1 MSSTPLRDVRRVPFS
16 RRVSDA
22 SAQSRRISLRNSR
35 LPPSPY
41 TPFSGRRS
49 GTLPPGTPQL
59 EHSDRSSSISSA
71 AAPFGTS
78 TSSMENRHGN
88 DRNNYSADEFIRTGM
103 NSSLRIVTVN
113 TLSALNRAK
122 NIENQEEY
130 LLNGIYD
137 EVGTQIKLAENFC
150 NKRSAHPH
158 VRKELDN
165 ILEML
170 RLELNTWKLIKIAW
184 RSSDFLDEDLTFKRL
199 DPDGLDSIDIK
210 NTPGIDKVHHI
221 TEWLESLASDSLDRS
236 GGPNVKPLD
245 DPAYRCGFTAQA
257 KCVPAISMDYSLCE
271 GPIDEIETKAEELI
285 CRELFKLIRAG
296 RLDEAV
302 EICRAAGQPWR
313 AAILSGGKNC
323 SSVAANGKKGDGRK
337 VWRSIVG
344 KITKSANNLP
354 PYERALYAILAGVK
368 EPALVVAN
376 DYESRA
382 WVHFTTTLDNACQK
396 AVLKTST
403 DHSGISDDQ
412 IIQMF
417 DECDGAGEG
426 YAKISPEIHAGIR
439 KIRAYFSLGP
449 TMEATHVCELLD
461 ALASLARHGGNEG
474 LEWVVRLVSNLS
486 LFLKLSGL
494 MHFLLEDDQGMEDFE
509 FAMAAN
515 TRLIVAKE
523 KKEEAS
529 ARAAGTIRDARSLV
543 CELAAYQL
551 SELNKP
557 THIVTEYAVL
567 MVDSLE
573 MDLRHERAE
582 RMRVGTPFREVD
594 IRRTLCLEKAGACF
608 NGETLDQL
616 VLFVVDKVWD
626 EHMPDMNYSS
636 TGNNANGN
644 EVTMSDEMVIRSIE
658 FLGFPAFPNAQQA
671 IVRAT
676 VAARRFFLLGKTAS
690 TARLV
695 NWFPQNFLAQHSSQ
709 TNASNSE
716 EERMNLLAT
725 REFDAWRSY
734 MDAKNA
740 YEEWQ
745 KYFYSNRPKSLPD
758 EIRRAATADTGNVS
772 YEIHSA
778 ARVQMDRYSSEVEEF
793 NRTAYSLRETAVE
806 ALKYTLQFDG
816 GWMLKVMEDSDGDG
830 YNEVEK
836 VRNLAV
842 PELVWLL
849 HRILH
854 DSEEYAQA
862 VELATTVAE
871 DSTKLYECFNKTQI
885 KALLNRIADSAI
897 LLADQT
903 VKTGVER
910 PYHGLFF
917 EEFL

>member
-1 MSSTPLRDVRRVPFS
+1 
-16 RRVSDA
+16 
-22 SAQSRRISLRNSR
+22 
-35 LPPSPY
+35 
-41 TPFSGRRS
+41 
-49 GTLPPGTPQL
+49 
-59 EHSDRSSSISSA
+59 
-71 AAPFGTS
+71 
-78 TSSMENRHGN
+78 
-88 DRNNYSADEFIRTGM
+88 M
-103 NSSLRIVTVN
+103 NSSLRVVTVN

-122 NIENQEEY
+122 HMDIKNPEEY
-130 LLNGIYD
+130 LLNGICD
-137 EVGTQIKLAENFC
+137 EVSNQIKIAENFC
-150 NKRSAHPH
+150 AKRSAHPH
-158 VRKELDN
+158 IRKELDT
-165 ILEML
+165 ILEIL
-170 RLELNTWKLIKIAW
+170 RMELNTWKLVKIAW
-184 RSSDFLDEDLTFKRL
+184 RSSDFLDDDLTFKRL
-199 DPDGLDSIDIK
+199 APDGLDSIDIK
-210 NTPGIDKVHHI
+210 NTPGIGKVHHI
-221 TEWLESLASDSLDRS
+221 TEWLESLASDALDRS

-257 KCVPAISMDYSLCE
+257 KGVPSISMDYSLCE
-271 GPIDEIETKAEELI
+271 GHIDEIETKAEELI

-302 EICRAAGQPWR
+302 EICRAVGQPWR

-337 VWRSIVG
+337 AWRTIVG
-344 KITKSANNLP
+344 NITKSKNNNLP
-354 PYERALYAILAGVK
+354 PYERALYAVLAGVK
-368 EPALVVAN
+368 EPALAVTN

-382 WVHFTTTLDNACQK
+382 WVQFTTTLDNACQK

-403 DHSGISDDQ
+403 DNTGISDDQ
-412 IIQMF
+412 IVQMF

-426 YAKISPEIHAGIR
+426 FAKISPDIHAGIR
-439 KIRAYFSLGP
+439 KVRAYFSLGP
-449 TMEATHVCELLD
+449 TMEANHVCELLA
-461 ALASLARHGGNEG
+461 ALANLARHGQNEG

-494 MHFLLEDDQGMEDFE
+494 MHFLLEEDQGMEDFE

-523 KKEEAS
+523 KKSEAR
-529 ARAAGTIRDARSLV
+529 AIAAGTIRDARSLV

-582 RMRVGTPFREVD
+582 RLRVGTPFREVD

-626 EHMPDMNYSS
+626 EHMPDM
-636 TGNNANGN
+636 THGNEGNDEN

-658 FLGFPAFPNAQQA
+658 FLGFPAFPNPQQA

-695 NWFPQNFLAQHSSQ
+695 NWFPQNFLAQQAQPNMGTS
-709 TNASNSE
+709 AESE
-716 EERMNLLAT
+716 EMNLLAT

-734 MDAKNA
+734 MEAKNA

-758 EIRRAATADTGNVS
+758 EIRRAATEDTGNVS

-778 ARVQMDRYSSEVEEF
+778 ARVQMDKYIAEVEEF
-793 NRTAYSLRETAVE
+793 NRTADLLRKAAVDALREA
-806 ALKYTLQFDG
+806 LQFDG
-816 GWMLKVMEDSDGDG
+816 GWMLTVMNASESD
-830 YNEVEK
+830 EMEQ
-836 VRNLAV
+836 VRKLAV

-854 DSEEYAQA
+854 DSGEYAQA
-862 VELATTVAE
+862 VELATVVAD
-871 DSTKLYECFNKTQI
+871 DSGRLYECFNKMQI
-885 KALLNRIADSAI
+885 KALLNRIADSSI

-903 VKTGVER
+903 VQAGAQR

-917 EEFL
+917 EEFSQIINQDE